1 MLSKEEESA
10 TEKVIISLSERIIKE
25 LKDTS
30 IQDDESA
37 LADLILGFA
46 KLLSV

>member
-10 TEKVIISLSERIIKE
+10 KEKVIISLSERIIKE

-30 IQDDESA
+30 IQDNESV
-37 LADLILGFA
+37 LAELILGFT